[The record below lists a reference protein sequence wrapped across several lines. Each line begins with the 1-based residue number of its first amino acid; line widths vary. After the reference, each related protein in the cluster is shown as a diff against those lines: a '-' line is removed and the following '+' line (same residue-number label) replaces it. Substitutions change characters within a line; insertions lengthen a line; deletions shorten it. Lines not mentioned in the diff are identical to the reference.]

1 MANTAL
7 PEQNYDQTEVEI
19 METIDYGEN
28 DYRYEIEGD
37 SRSYDYERESFGS
50 MGYQRQEF
58 DEDSGQLVS
67 SDAEEADSFEES
79 DEVFEEAYD
88 EQ

>member
-1 MANTAL
+1 
-7 PEQNYDQTEVEI
+7 
-19 METIDYGEN
+19 
-28 DYRYEIEGD
+28 
-37 SRSYDYERESFGS
+37 